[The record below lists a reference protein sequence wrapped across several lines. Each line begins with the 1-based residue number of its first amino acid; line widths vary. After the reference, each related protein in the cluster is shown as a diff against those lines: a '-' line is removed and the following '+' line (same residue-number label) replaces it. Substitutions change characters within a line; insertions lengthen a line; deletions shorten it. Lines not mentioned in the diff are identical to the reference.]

1 MSMMSMRRR
10 KGMEVGSGGVGRIL
24 GGVFAAVWLGAAGTA
39 SALPLLSEVYYDA
52 VGSDDGE
59 LFVEIAGRPGTS
71 LEGWVVEG
79 VNGANGAA
87 GPTIVLSGAI
97 GETGL
102 FVVADQRS
110 DGTTSILGADWLA
123 NFDFQNGPDSIV
135 LRDGE
140 RVVDAVG
147 YGVFGVGE
155 FFAGEGTP
163 APDVAPGESLMRRF
177 ADVDTD
183 DNASDWIVGT
193 TPSPGM
199 AELAIV
205 PEPGTAL
212 LLGLGLAGL
221 ASAGGRRDR
230 LERARVG
237 RGA

>member
-110 DGTTSILGADWLA
+110 DGTTSILGADWWLVNVQAHYSIGDPELVEGGQILAVRIGDGSTGPIDGDVNGDGKVDGSDLGLVLAGWGSADPSLDLNGDGQVDGADLGIVLA
-123 NFDFQNGPDSIV
+123 NWTG
-135 LRDGE
+135 
-140 RVVDAVG
+140 
-147 YGVFGVGE
+147 
-155 FFAGEGTP
+155 
-163 APDVAPGESLMRRF
+163 
-177 ADVDTD
+177 
-183 DNASDWIVGT
+183 
-193 TPSPGM
+193 
-199 AELAIV
+199 
-205 PEPGTAL
+205 
-212 LLGLGLAGL
+212 
-221 ASAGGRRDR
+221 
-230 LERARVG
+230 
-237 RGA
+237 